1 MESFH
6 YSINLVHSFK
16 RKEKKKKRKWTT
28 FGVGL
33 RNITVQQ
40 SHGQAPP
47 TSRYIMFLAQAK
59 AREGHGAGMEQWARL
74 LPRQGLLSHAGID
87 NAEKI

>member
-1 MESFH
+1 
-6 YSINLVHSFK
+6 
-16 RKEKKKKRKWTT
+16 
-28 FGVGL
+28 
-33 RNITVQQ
+33 
-40 SHGQAPP
+40 
-47 TSRYIMFLAQAK
+47 MFLAQAK